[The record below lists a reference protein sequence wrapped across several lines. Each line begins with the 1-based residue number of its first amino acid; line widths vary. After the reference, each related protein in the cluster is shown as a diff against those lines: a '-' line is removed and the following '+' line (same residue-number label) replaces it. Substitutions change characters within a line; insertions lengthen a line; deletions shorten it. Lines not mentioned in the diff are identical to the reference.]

1 MRKKLFRG
9 SIFTSGKLKH
19 QCKIFIRKM
28 KIQRKGGLI
37 RLRPE
42 KYEEY
47 KDRSYTYQGSADRP
61 RCGRPFRALFE
72 I

>member
-1 MRKKLFRG
+1 
-9 SIFTSGKLKH
+9 
-19 QCKIFIRKM
+19 M

-47 KDRSYTYQGSADRP
+47 KDRSYTYQESADRP
-61 RCGRPFRALFE
+61 RSERPSRAIFGFVFE
-72 I
+72 TLLVTICDFC

>member
-1 MRKKLFRG
+1 
-9 SIFTSGKLKH
+9 
-19 QCKIFIRKM
+19 M

-47 KDRSYTYQGSADRP
+47 KDRSYIYQESADRP
-61 RCGRPFRALFE
+61 RSERPSWVLFG